1 MRRISGL
8 LVRVVVMVCLLAT
21 PALAVK
27 LNSPAPDFT
36 LKELS
41 GAKLTLS
48 GQKGKVVILNFWS
61 TTCGPCVVELPSLN
75 DLYKEL
81 KGQGLV
87 VLGVALD
94 PSEKPVRELT
104 AKLKIEYPNLLDS
117 TKDVYFDTYGLFGQP
132 VSVIVDRSG
141 IVREKIIGGVEWTS
155 PQMKAKIQGYLKGR

>member
-1 MRRISGL
+1 MRRIGGL
-8 LVRVVVMVCLLAT
+8 LLRVVVVLCLLAT

-36 LKELS
+36 LKALN

-48 GQKGKVVILNFWS
+48 GVKGKVVILNFWS
-61 TTCGPCVVELPSLN
+61 TTCAPCVVELPSLS

-81 KGQGLV
+81 KGQGLEV
-87 VLGVALD
+87 WGVALD

-104 AKLKIEYPNLLDS
+104 SKLKIEYPNLLDS

-132 VSVIVDRSG
+132 VSVIIDRNG
-141 IVREKIIGGVEWTS
+141 VVREKIVGAVEWTS